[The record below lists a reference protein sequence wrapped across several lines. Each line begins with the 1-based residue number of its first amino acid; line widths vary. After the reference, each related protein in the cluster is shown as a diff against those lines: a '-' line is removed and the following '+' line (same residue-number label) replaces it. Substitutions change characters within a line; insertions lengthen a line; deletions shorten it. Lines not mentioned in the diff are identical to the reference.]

1 MGPEEVGPQ
10 DGSMHVSDVET
21 PCILVVFEFEDPLAG
36 AIGLDWGAVGS
47 DETHAGWL
55 GQVLTRGWHDAD
67 LCAGVDQE
75 IRAGMGVFD
84 ME

>member
-10 DGSMHVSDVET
+10 DRSMYICDMES
-21 PCILVVFEFEDPLAG
+21 PCVLVVFDFDGLTAG
-36 AIGLDWGAVGS
+36 AIGLDWGAIGS

-55 GQVLTRGWHDAD
+55 GQVLTRGRHNAD
-67 LCAGVDQE
+67 LRAGVDQE
-75 IRAGMGVFD
+75 VCAGMGVFD